1 MMQRGVPAPF
11 PAPFPAR
18 LPSRPGWRAARALL
32 VAIAMLGALRA
43 TAQEAAV
50 VDVLAERNGDLIDV
64 RALAV
69 VRASLAVVWGTLTD
83 YERLPE
89 FIPGIETSRII
100 DRQGATITVAQT
112 GQARFLFLTLPIDV
126 TLLSTERPPNVVEVR
141 RIAGSVRHLQGRYEA
156 QQLPDRRVRLRWIGS
171 VSPQTD
177 LPPLIGTTLA
187 RLSIQE
193 QFQGM
198 VREIESRAGRRLS
211 VGAPAHSER

>member
-1 MMQRGVPAPF
+1 
-11 PAPFPAR
+11 
-18 LPSRPGWRAARALL
+18 LL
-32 VAIAMLGALRA
+32 AAIAMLVALRA

-112 GQARFLFLTLPIDV
+112 GQARFLFLTLPIAV
-126 TLLSTERPPNVVEVR
+126 TLQSTERPPHVVEVR

-156 QQLPDRRVRLRWIGS
+156 EQLPDRKVRLRWIGS
-171 VSPQTD
+171 VSLHPD
-177 LPPLIGTTLA
+177 LPPLIGMTLA

-198 VREIESRAGRRLS
+198 VREIENRAGQRLS
-211 VGAPAHSER
+211 VSAPARGDR